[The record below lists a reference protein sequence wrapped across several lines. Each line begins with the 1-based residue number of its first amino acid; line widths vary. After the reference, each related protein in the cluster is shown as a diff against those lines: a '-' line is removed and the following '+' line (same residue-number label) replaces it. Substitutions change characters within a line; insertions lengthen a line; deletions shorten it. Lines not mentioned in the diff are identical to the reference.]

1 MFLYVV
7 SLAILGVVGGVLLSV
22 LVKRNKSVEYKTIDK
37 VGVITNF
44 VLAAVYTLIAP
55 FYMFI
60 GMISTPHYDG
70 FLGFIGL
77 VVCLISGSAALAAG
91 VSIGG
96 SVALRRR
103 GNRVLSFIV
112 QFAGILSIALTFVF
126 YVIFAGNLISPLN

>member
-7 SLAILGVVGGVLLSV
+7 LLAIFGVVGGVLLSV

-44 VLAAVYTLIAP
+44 VLAAVYMLIAP

-77 VVCLISGSAALAAG
+77 VVCLISGSAALTAG